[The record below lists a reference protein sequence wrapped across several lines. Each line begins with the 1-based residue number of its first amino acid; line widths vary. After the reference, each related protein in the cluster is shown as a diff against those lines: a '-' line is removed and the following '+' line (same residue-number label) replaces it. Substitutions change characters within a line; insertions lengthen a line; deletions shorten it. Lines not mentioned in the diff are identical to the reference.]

1 MTTQLTKKAY
11 SVWGD
16 SSTTLTNNIKS
27 TDIEI
32 FLSLLRQCLSDEA
45 QDRQTQPEQASP
57 PFIWSQIDLQQVLP
71 EKVYNFWP
79 KKKKKNKKKAMVKTA
94 VPFYIVQILIS

>member
-57 PFIWSQIDLQQVLP
+57 PFIWSQMDMRQVLP
-71 EKVYNFWP
+71 DQIYDWLPN
-79 KKKKKNKKKAMVKTA
+79 KKKKKKAMVKTA